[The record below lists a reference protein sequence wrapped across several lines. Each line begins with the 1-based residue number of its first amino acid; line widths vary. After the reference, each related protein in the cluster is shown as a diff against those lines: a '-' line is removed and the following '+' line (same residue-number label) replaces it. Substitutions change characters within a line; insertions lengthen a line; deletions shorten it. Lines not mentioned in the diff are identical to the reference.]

1 MIFKFIDLVY
11 TVRSTVWGL
20 AILILA
26 LIVLG
31 VMVISISVFALKHSN
46 IPEDVWRR

>member
-11 TVRSTVWGL
+11 AVRSTVWGL
-20 AILILA
+20 AVLVIA
-26 LIVLG
+26 LIVLWAL
-31 VMVISISVFALKHSN
+31 VYSVSVLALKHSA

>member
-11 TVRSTVWGL
+11 AVRSTVWGL
-20 AILILA
+20 AVLVIA
-26 LIVLG
+26 LIVLW
-31 VMVISISVFALKHSN
+31 VMVYSASVLVLKRSN